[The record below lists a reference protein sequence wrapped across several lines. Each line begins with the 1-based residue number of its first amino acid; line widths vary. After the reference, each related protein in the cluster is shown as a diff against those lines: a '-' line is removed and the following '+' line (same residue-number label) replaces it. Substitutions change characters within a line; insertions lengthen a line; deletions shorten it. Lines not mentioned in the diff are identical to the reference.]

1 MEKLR
6 QDVIALT
13 RELQEKQDLL
23 RAQRWRRSRRNK
35 EEFSKSNQNL
45 SENDCE
51 VRSCDRRVR
60 FAKAY
65 TGGKKQKLKV
75 NAFAKLEEK
84 IPLENKTVVRRTSR
98 KRTNKMLKEV
108 LNHLQGFLI
117 NHENEK
123 KAMKA
128 FRSRAIDLFETQSEK
143 ILKLEA
149 EVNRLQIQEI
159 NIKAL
164 RRQSP
169 FSNMKDNRPPV
180 LQTMTVRPFHPIT
193 RTSGGPGNCSDPSVS
208 LNNNDQF
215 FPDPSRYTILSPK
228 AMMTSGSRSVF
239 ASEP

>member
-6 QDVIALT
+6 EDVAALT
-13 RELQEKQDLL
+13 RELQERQDML
-23 RAQRWRRSRRNK
+23 RARRRMRSRRNK
-35 EEFSKSNQNL
+35 EEYPEN
-45 SENDCE
+45 SENPSKIDCE
-51 VRSCDRRVR
+51 LRSSGRRVR
-60 FAKAY
+60 FSSANP
-65 TGGKKQKLKV
+65 GGKKQKLKV
-75 NAFAKLEEK
+75 NAFAKLDEK
-84 IPLENKTVVRRTSR
+84 SPLKNKTVIRRTSR
-98 KRTNKMLKEV
+98 KRTNHMLKEV

-128 FRSRAIDLFETQSEK
+128 FRSRAIEIFETQSER
-143 ILKLEA
+143 IIKLEA
-149 EVNRLQIQEI
+149 EVSRLQVQQV

-164 RRQSP
+164 RLQSP

-193 RTSGGPGNCSDPSVS
+193 RTSGGPGSCSDPSVS
-208 LNNNDQF
+208 LNDNDQF